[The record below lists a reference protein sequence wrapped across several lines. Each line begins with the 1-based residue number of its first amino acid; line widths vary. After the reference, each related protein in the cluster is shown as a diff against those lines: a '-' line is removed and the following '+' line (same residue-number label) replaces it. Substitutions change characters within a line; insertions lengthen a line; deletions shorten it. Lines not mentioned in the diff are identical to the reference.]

1 MVFPVLVGQ
10 VGEYFYMSQRKAI
23 WGWFFYDWAGQPF
36 HTLLM
41 TFIFGPYFVIVAS
54 QHYLGS
60 GLAENLADAQA
71 QIVWSWCLAL
81 TGLIVGFGGPILGAI
96 ADTTGRRLPWIKSF
110 SVIYI
115 VTAFALW
122 FTLPDGSN
130 MWLMLSIF
138 GICFIAAEYTYIF
151 TNAQLPSLGSLDEI
165 GKISGSGFGFGY
177 AGGVLSLLIMLL
189 FFVEQDN
196 GKTML
201 LELDPLFGLDASQK
215 EGTRFVGPFVA
226 IWFAI
231 FMIPYFLWI
240 KEDKSLERR
249 LSISEGLSNL
259 WAAIASLPARK
270 SLLSYLGASMFYRDA
285 LNGLYS
291 FGGTYA
297 VLVLNWN
304 IVKLG
309 QFGIIAAIS
318 AALFSWLG
326 GFLDRKIG
334 PKPVI
339 VAMVLILTV
348 VCFVIVNTSLTHVFG
363 VAVAEGSNLPDMVFY
378 ICGVFI
384 GGMGG
389 ILQSASRSMMVRHTS
404 PERATEGFGL
414 YGLSGRATAFLAP
427 TLIGIVTAISGDA
440 RIGISP
446 LVVLFI
452 IGLILLIWVHPK
464 GETDSWDLQT

>member
-1 MVFPVLVGQ
+1 
-10 VGEYFYMSQRKAI
+10 MSNRKKI
-23 WGWFFYDWAGQPF
+23 WGWFFYDWASQPF

-41 TFIFGPYFVIVAS
+41 TFVFGPYFAIVAS
-54 QHYLGS
+54 QYYMGI
-60 GLAENLADAQA
+60 GQDETLADANA
-71 QIVWSWCLAL
+71 QIVWSNCLAI
-81 TGLIVGFGGPILGAI
+81 TGLIIGFGGPILGAI
-96 ADTTGRRLPWIKSF
+96 ADTTGLRKPWIGTF
-110 SVIYI
+110 SVIYLI
-115 VTAFALW
+115 TALALW

-130 MWLMLSIF
+130 MWLMLSVF
-138 GICFIAAEYTYIF
+138 GLCFIMAEYTYIF
-151 TNAQLPSLGSLDEI
+151 TNAQLPSLGSIDEV

-196 GKTML
+196 GKTMI

-231 FMIPYFLWI
+231 FMIPYFAWVR
-240 KEDKSLERR
+240 EDKSVRR
-249 LSISEGLSNL
+249 KLNISEGLTNL
-259 WAAIASLPARK
+259 VGSIKSLPSRK
-270 SLLSYLGASMFYRDA
+270 SLFSYLVASMFYRDA
-285 LNGLYS
+285 LNGLYT

-309 QFGIIAAIS
+309 QFGIIAAVS

-326 GFLDRKIG
+326 GFLDRRIG

-339 VAMVLILTV
+339 VVMVCILTV

-363 VAVAEGSNLPDMVFY
+363 VAVPEGSNLPDLVFY
-378 ICGVFI
+378 TCGVFI

-389 ILQSASRSMMVRHTS
+389 ILQSASRSMMVRHTRL
-404 PERATEGFGL
+404 EKATEGFGL
-414 YGLSGRATAFLAP
+414 YALSGRATAFLAP
-427 TLIGIVTAISGDA
+427 ALIGIVTAISGDA

-446 LVVLFI
+446 LVGLFI
-452 IGLILLIWVHPK
+452 VGLVLLFWVHPK
-464 GETDSWDLQT
+464 GEHDG

>member
-1 MVFPVLVGQ
+1 
-10 VGEYFYMSQRKAI
+10 MSNRKKI
-23 WGWFFYDWAGQPF
+23 WGWFFYDWASQPF

-41 TFIFGPYFVIVAS
+41 TFVFGPYFAIVAS
-54 QHYLGS
+54 QYYMGI
-60 GLAENLADAQA
+60 GQDETLADANA
-71 QIVWSWCLAL
+71 QIVWSNCLAI
-81 TGLIVGFGGPILGAI
+81 TGLIIGFGGPILGAI
-96 ADTTGRRLPWIKSF
+96 ADTTGLRKPWIGTF
-110 SVIYI
+110 SVIYLI
-115 VTAFALW
+115 TALALW

-130 MWLMLSIF
+130 MWLMLSVF
-138 GICFIAAEYTYIF
+138 GLCFIMAEYTYIF
-151 TNAQLPSLGSLDEI
+151 TNAQLPSLGSIDEV

-196 GKTML
+196 GKTMI
-201 LELDPLFGLDASQK
+201 LEMDPLFGLDASQK

-231 FMIPYFLWI
+231 FMIPYFAWVR
-240 KEDKSLERR
+240 EDKSLRR
-249 LSISEGLSNL
+249 KLNISEGLTNL
-259 WAAIASLPARK
+259 VGSIKSLPSRK
-270 SLLSYLGASMFYRDA
+270 SLFSYLVASMFYRDA
-285 LNGLYS
+285 LNGLYT

-309 QFGIIAAIS
+309 QFGIIAAVS

-326 GFLDRKIG
+326 GFLDRRIG

-339 VAMVLILTV
+339 VVMVCILTV

-363 VAVAEGSNLPDMVFY
+363 VAVPEGSNLPDLVFY
-378 ICGVFI
+378 TCGVFI

-389 ILQSASRSMMVRHTS
+389 ILQSASRSMMVRHTRL
-404 PERATEGFGL
+404 EKATEGFGL
-414 YGLSGRATAFLAP
+414 YALSGRATAFLAP
-427 TLIGIVTAISGDA
+427 ALIGIVTAISGDA

-446 LVVLFI
+446 LVGLFI
-452 IGLILLIWVHPK
+452 VGLVLLFWVHPK
-464 GETDSWDLQT
+464 GEHDG

>member
-1 MVFPVLVGQ
+1 
-10 VGEYFYMSQRKAI
+10 
-23 WGWFFYDWAGQPF
+23 
-36 HTLLM
+36 M
-41 TFIFGPYFVIVAS
+41 TFVFGPYFVIVAS
-54 QHYLGS
+54 QYYLGL
-60 GLAENLADAQA
+60 GQDETLADANA
-71 QIVWSWCLAL
+71 QIVWSNCLAI
-81 TGLIVGFGGPILGAI
+81 TGLIIGFGGPILGAI
-96 ADTTGRRLPWIKSF
+96 ADTTRLRKPWITTF
-110 SVIYI
+110 AVIYF
-115 VTAFALW
+115 VTALSLW
-122 FTLPDGSN
+122 YTLPDGSN
-130 MWLMLSIF
+130 MWLMLSVF
-138 GICFIAAEYTYIF
+138 GLCFIMAEYTYIF
-151 TNAQLPSLGSLDEI
+151 TNAQLPSLGSIDDI

-177 AGGVLSLLIMLL
+177 AGGVISLFIMLL

-196 GKTML
+196 GKTMI
-201 LELDPLFGLDASQK
+201 LEIDPLFGLDASAK

-231 FMIPYFLWI
+231 FMIPYFAWVS
-240 KEDKSLERR
+240 EDRSLKRK
-249 LSISEGLSNL
+249 LNIAEGFSNL
-259 WAAIASLPARK
+259 LNSLRSLPARK
-270 SLLSYLGASMFYRDA
+270 SLFSYLGASMFYRDA

-326 GFLDRKIG
+326 GFLDRKWG

-339 VAMVLILTV
+339 VFMASILTI

-363 VAVAEGSNLPDMVFY
+363 IAVPEGSNLPDMVFY
-378 ICGVFI
+378 TCGVFI

-389 ILQSASRSMMVRHTS
+389 ILQSASRSMMVRHTQ

-414 YGLSGRATAFLAP
+414 YALSGRATAFLAP
-427 TLIGIVTAISGDA
+427 ALIGLVTAISGDA

-446 LVVLFI
+446 LVGLFVV
-452 IGLILLIWVHPK
+452 GLVLLIWVNPK
-464 GETDSWDLQT
+464 GEHEDRGA

>member
-1 MVFPVLVGQ
+1 
-10 VGEYFYMSQRKAI
+10 MSQRKAI
-23 WGWFFYDWAGQPF
+23 WGWFFYDWSSQPF

-41 TFIFGPYFVIVAS
+41 TFVFGPYFAIVAS
-54 QHYLGS
+54 QYYMGLGQEE
-60 GLAENLADAQA
+60 ALADANA
-71 QIVWSWCLAL
+71 QIVWSNCLAI
-81 TGLIVGFGGPILGAI
+81 TGFIIGFGGPILGAI
-96 ADTTGRRLPWIKSF
+96 ADTTKVRKPWISTF

-115 VTAFALW
+115 ITALSLW
-122 FTLPDGSN
+122 YTFPDGSN
-130 MWLMLSIF
+130 MWLMLTVF
-138 GICFIAAEYTYIF
+138 GICFIMAEYTYIF

-196 GKTML
+196 GKTMI

-231 FMIPYFLWI
+231 FMIPYFVWV
-240 KEDKSLERR
+240 KEDKSLRSK
-249 LSISEGLSNL
+249 LNISEGLSNL
-259 WAAIASLPARK
+259 WTAVTSLPARK

-285 LNGLYS
+285 LNGLYT

-326 GFLDRKIG
+326 GFLDRKVG

-339 VAMVLILTV
+339 VVMVAILTI

-363 VAVAEGSNLPDMVFY
+363 VTVAEGSNLPDIVFY

-389 ILQSASRSMMVRHTS
+389 ILQSASRSMMVRHTR

-427 TLIGIVTAISGDA
+427 ALIGIVTAISGDA

-452 IGLILLIWVHPK
+452 IGLVLLIWVHPR
-464 GETDSWDLQT
+464 GESDSWSLET

>member
-1 MVFPVLVGQ
+1 MGN
-10 VGEYFYMSQRKAI
+10 RKKI
-23 WGWFFYDWAGQPF
+23 WGWFFYDWASQPF

-41 TFIFGPYFVIVAS
+41 TFVFGPYFAIVAS
-54 QHYLGS
+54 QYYMGLGQ
-60 GLAENLADAQA
+60 EETLADANA
-71 QIVWSWCLAL
+71 QIVWSNCLAI
-81 TGLIVGFGGPILGAI
+81 TGLIIGFGGPVLGAI
-96 ADTTGRRLPWIKSF
+96 ADTTRLRKPWISTF
-110 SVIYI
+110 SVIYL
-115 VTAFALW
+115 VTALTLW

-130 MWLMLSIF
+130 MWLMLSVF
-138 GICFIAAEYTYIF
+138 GLCFIMAEYTYIF
-151 TNAQLPSLGSLDEI
+151 TNAQLPSLGSIDEV

-189 FFVEQDN
+189 FFVEQEN
-196 GKTML
+196 GKTMI
-201 LELDPLFGLDASQK
+201 LEMDPLFGLDASQK

-231 FMIPYFLWI
+231 FMIPYFAWVR
-240 KEDKSLERR
+240 EDKSLRR
-249 LSISEGLSNL
+249 KLNISEGLTNL
-259 WAAIASLPARK
+259 VSSIKLLPSRK
-270 SLLSYLGASMFYRDA
+270 SLFSYLVASMFYRDA
-285 LNGLYS
+285 LNGLYT

-309 QFGIIAAIS
+309 QFGIIAAVS

-339 VAMVLILTV
+339 VVMVCILTV

-363 VAVAEGSNLPDMVFY
+363 VAVPEGSNLPDMVFY
-378 ICGVFI
+378 TCGVFI

-389 ILQSASRSMMVRHTS
+389 ILQSASRSMMVRHTR
-404 PERATEGFGL
+404 PEKATEGFGL
-414 YGLSGRATAFLAP
+414 YALSGRATAFLAP
-427 TLIGIVTAISGDA
+427 ALIGVVTAISGDA

-446 LVVLFI
+446 LVGLFI
-452 IGLILLIWVHPK
+452 VGLVLLLWVHPK
-464 GETDSWDLQT
+464 GEYDGSDA

>member
-1 MVFPVLVGQ
+1 
-10 VGEYFYMSQRKAI
+10 MSNRKKI
-23 WGWFFYDWAGQPF
+23 WGWFFYDWASQPF

-41 TFIFGPYFVIVAS
+41 TFVFGPYFAIVAS
-54 QHYLGS
+54 QYYLGL
-60 GLAENLADAQA
+60 GQDETLADANA
-71 QIVWSWCLAL
+71 QIVWSNCLAI
-81 TGLIVGFGGPILGAI
+81 TGLIIGFGGPVLGAI
-96 ADTTGRRLPWIKSF
+96 ADTTRLKKPWISTF
-110 SVIYI
+110 SVIYL
-115 VTAFALW
+115 VTALALW

-130 MWLMLSIF
+130 MLLMLSVF
-138 GICFIAAEYTYIF
+138 GLCFIMAEYTYIF
-151 TNAQLPSLGSLDEI
+151 TNAQLPSLGSIDEV

-196 GKTML
+196 GKTMI
-201 LELDPLFGLDASQK
+201 LEMDPLFGLDASQK

-231 FMIPYFLWI
+231 FMIPYFAWVR
-240 KEDKSLERR
+240 EDKFLRQK
-249 LSISEGLSNL
+249 LNISEGLANL
-259 WAAIASLPARK
+259 IGSIKSLPSRK
-270 SLLSYLGASMFYRDA
+270 SLFSYLVASMFYRDA
-285 LNGLYS
+285 LNGLYT

-309 QFGIIAAIS
+309 QFGIIAAVS

-326 GFLDRKIG
+326 GFLDRRVG

-339 VAMVLILTV
+339 VVMVCILTV

-363 VAVAEGSNLPDMVFY
+363 VAVPEGSNLPDLVFY
-378 ICGVFI
+378 TCGVFI

-389 ILQSASRSMMVRHTS
+389 ILQSASRSMMVRHTR
-404 PERATEGFGL
+404 PEQATEGFGL
-414 YGLSGRATAFLAP
+414 YALSGRATAFLAP
-427 TLIGIVTAISGDA
+427 ALIGVVTAISGDA

-446 LVVLFI
+446 LVGLFI
-452 IGLILLIWVHPK
+452 VGLVLLLWVHPK
-464 GETDSWDLQT
+464 GEYDSSKA

>member
-1 MVFPVLVGQ
+1 
-10 VGEYFYMSQRKAI
+10 MSNRKKI
-23 WGWFFYDWAGQPF
+23 WGWFFYDRASQPF

-41 TFIFGPYFVIVAS
+41 TFVFGPYFAIVAS
-54 QHYLGS
+54 QYYMGI
-60 GLAENLADAQA
+60 GQDETLADANA
-71 QIVWSWCLAL
+71 QIVWSNCLAI
-81 TGLIVGFGGPILGAI
+81 TGLIIGFGGPILGAI
-96 ADTTGRRLPWIKSF
+96 ADTTGLRKPWIGTF
-110 SVIYI
+110 SVIYLI
-115 VTAFALW
+115 TALALW

-130 MWLMLSIF
+130 MWLMLSVF
-138 GICFIAAEYTYIF
+138 GLCFIMAEYTYIF
-151 TNAQLPSLGSLDEI
+151 TNAQLPSLGSIDEV

-196 GKTML
+196 GKTMI
-201 LELDPLFGLDASQK
+201 LELDPLFGLDAAQK

-231 FMIPYFLWI
+231 FMIPYFAWVR
-240 KEDKSLERR
+240 EDKSLRR
-249 LSISEGLSNL
+249 KLNISEGLTNL
-259 WAAIASLPARK
+259 VGSIKSLPSRK
-270 SLLSYLGASMFYRDA
+270 SLFSYLVASMFYRDA
-285 LNGLYS
+285 LNGLYT

-309 QFGIIAAIS
+309 QFGIIAAVS

-326 GFLDRKIG
+326 GFLDRRIG

-339 VAMVLILTV
+339 VVMVCILTV

-363 VAVAEGSNLPDMVFY
+363 VAVSEGSNLPDLVFY
-378 ICGVFI
+378 TCGVFI

-389 ILQSASRSMMVRHTS
+389 ILQSASRSMMVRHTRL
-404 PERATEGFGL
+404 EKATEGFGL
-414 YGLSGRATAFLAP
+414 YALSGRATAFLAP
-427 TLIGIVTAISGDA
+427 ALIGIVTAISGDA

-446 LVVLFI
+446 LVGLFI
-452 IGLILLIWVHPK
+452 VGLVLLFWVHPK
-464 GETDSWDLQT
+464 GEHDG

>member
-1 MVFPVLVGQ
+1 
-10 VGEYFYMSQRKAI
+10 MSNRKKI
-23 WGWFFYDWAGQPF
+23 WGWFFYDWASQPF

-41 TFIFGPYFVIVAS
+41 TFVFGPYFAIVAS
-54 QHYLGS
+54 QYYMGI
-60 GLAENLADAQA
+60 GQDETLADANA
-71 QIVWSWCLAL
+71 QIVWSNCLAI
-81 TGLIVGFGGPILGAI
+81 TGLIIGFGGPILGAI
-96 ADTTGRRLPWIKSF
+96 ADTTGLRKPWIGTF
-110 SVIYI
+110 SVIYLI
-115 VTAFALW
+115 TALALW

-130 MWLMLSIF
+130 MWLMLSVF
-138 GICFIAAEYTYIF
+138 GLCFIMAEYTYIF
-151 TNAQLPSLGSLDEI
+151 TNAQLPSLGSIDEV

-196 GKTML
+196 GKTMI
-201 LELDPLFGLDASQK
+201 LELDPLFGLDAAQK

-231 FMIPYFLWI
+231 FMIPYFAWVR
-240 KEDKSLERR
+240 EDKSLRR
-249 LSISEGLSNL
+249 KLNISEGLTNL
-259 WAAIASLPARK
+259 VGSIKSLPSRK
-270 SLLSYLGASMFYRDA
+270 SLFSYLVASMFYRDA
-285 LNGLYS
+285 LNGLYT

-309 QFGIIAAIS
+309 QFGIIAAVS

-326 GFLDRKIG
+326 GFLDRRIG

-339 VAMVLILTV
+339 VVMVCILTV

-363 VAVAEGSNLPDMVFY
+363 VAVPEGSNLPDLVFY
-378 ICGVFI
+378 TCRVFI

-389 ILQSASRSMMVRHTS
+389 ILQSASRSMMVRHTRL
-404 PERATEGFGL
+404 EKATEGFGL
-414 YGLSGRATAFLAP
+414 YALSGRATAFLAP
-427 TLIGIVTAISGDA
+427 ALIGIVTAISGDA

-446 LVVLFI
+446 LVGLFI
-452 IGLILLIWVHPK
+452 VGLVLLFWVHPK
-464 GETDSWDLQT
+464 GEHDG

>member
-1 MVFPVLVGQ
+1 
-10 VGEYFYMSQRKAI
+10 MSNRKKI
-23 WGWFFYDWAGQPF
+23 WGWFFYDWASQPF

-41 TFIFGPYFVIVAS
+41 TFVFGPYFAIVAS
-54 QHYLGS
+54 QYYMGLGQD
-60 GLAENLADAQA
+60 EMLADANA
-71 QIVWSWCLAL
+71 QIVWSNCLAI
-81 TGLIVGFGGPILGAI
+81 TGLIIGFGGPILGAI
-96 ADTTGRRLPWIKSF
+96 ADTTRLRKPWISTF
-110 SVIYI
+110 SVIYL
-115 VTAFALW
+115 VTALALW

-130 MWLMLSIF
+130 MWLMLSVF
-138 GICFIAAEYTYIF
+138 GLCFIMAEYTYIF
-151 TNAQLPSLGSLDEI
+151 TNAQLPSLGSIDEV

-196 GKTML
+196 GKTMI
-201 LELDPLFGLDASQK
+201 LEMDPLFGLDASRK

-231 FMIPYFLWI
+231 FMIPYFAWVR
-240 KEDKSLERR
+240 EDKSLRR
-249 LSISEGLSNL
+249 KLNISEGLTNL
-259 WAAIASLPARK
+259 IGSIKSLPSRK
-270 SLLSYLGASMFYRDA
+270 SLFSYLVASMFYRDA
-285 LNGLYS
+285 LNGLYT

-309 QFGIIAAIS
+309 QFGIIAAVS

-326 GFLDRKIG
+326 GFLDRRIG

-339 VAMVLILTV
+339 VVMVCILTV

-363 VAVAEGSNLPDMVFY
+363 VAVPEGSNLPDMVFY
-378 ICGVFI
+378 TCGVFI

-389 ILQSASRSMMVRHTS
+389 ILQSASRSMMVRHTR
-404 PERATEGFGL
+404 PEKATEGFGL
-414 YGLSGRATAFLAP
+414 YALSGRATAFLAP
-427 TLIGIVTAISGDA
+427 ALIGVVTAISGDA

-446 LVVLFI
+446 LVGLFI
-452 IGLILLIWVHPK
+452 VGLVLLLWVHPR
-464 GETDSWDLQT
+464 GEYDGSDT

>member
-1 MVFPVLVGQ
+1 
-10 VGEYFYMSQRKAI
+10 MSNRKKI
-23 WGWFFYDWAGQPF
+23 WGWFFYDWASQPF

-41 TFIFGPYFVIVAS
+41 TFVFGPYFAIVAS
-54 QHYLGS
+54 QYYMGLGQD
-60 GLAENLADAQA
+60 EMLADANA
-71 QIVWSWCLAL
+71 QIVWSNCLAI
-81 TGLIVGFGGPILGAI
+81 TGLIIGFGGPILGAI
-96 ADTTGRRLPWIKSF
+96 ADTTRLRKPWISTF
-110 SVIYI
+110 SVIYL
-115 VTAFALW
+115 VTALALW

-130 MWLMLSIF
+130 MWLMLSVF
-138 GICFIAAEYTYIF
+138 GLCFIMAEYTYIF
-151 TNAQLPSLGSLDEI
+151 TNAQLPSLGSIDEV

-196 GKTML
+196 GKTMI
-201 LELDPLFGLDASQK
+201 LEMDPLFGLDASQK

-231 FMIPYFLWI
+231 FMIPYFAWVR
-240 KEDKSLERR
+240 EDKSLRR
-249 LSISEGLSNL
+249 KLNISEGLTNL
-259 WAAIASLPARK
+259 IGSIKSLPSRK
-270 SLLSYLGASMFYRDA
+270 SLFSYLVASMFYRDA
-285 LNGLYS
+285 LNGLYT

-309 QFGIIAAIS
+309 QFGIIAAVS

-326 GFLDRKIG
+326 GFLDRRIG

-339 VAMVLILTV
+339 VVMVCILTV

-363 VAVAEGSNLPDMVFY
+363 VAVPEGSNLPDMVFY
-378 ICGVFI
+378 TCGVFI

-389 ILQSASRSMMVRHTS
+389 ILQSASRSMMVRHTR
-404 PERATEGFGL
+404 PEKATEGFGL
-414 YGLSGRATAFLAP
+414 YALSGRATAFLAP
-427 TLIGIVTAISGDA
+427 ALIGVVTAISGDA

-446 LVVLFI
+446 LVGLFI
-452 IGLILLIWVHPK
+452 VGLVLLLWVHPR
-464 GETDSWDLQT
+464 GEYDGSDT

>member
-1 MVFPVLVGQ
+1 
-10 VGEYFYMSQRKAI
+10 MSNRKKI
-23 WGWFFYDWAGQPF
+23 WGWFFYDWASQPF

-41 TFIFGPYFVIVAS
+41 TFVFGPYFVIVAS
-54 QHYLGS
+54 QYYLGL
-60 GLAENLADAQA
+60 GQDETLADANA
-71 QIVWSWCLAL
+71 QIVWSNCLAI
-81 TGLIVGFGGPILGAI
+81 TGLIIGFGGPILGAI
-96 ADTTGRRLPWIKSF
+96 ADTTRLRKPWITTF
-110 SVIYI
+110 SVIYF
-115 VTAFALW
+115 VTALSLW
-122 FTLPDGSN
+122 YTLPDGSN
-130 MWLMLSIF
+130 MWLMLSVF
-138 GICFIAAEYTYIF
+138 GLCFIMAEYTYIF
-151 TNAQLPSLGSLDEI
+151 TNAQLPSLGSIDDI

-177 AGGVLSLLIMLL
+177 TGGVISLFIMLL

-196 GKTML
+196 GKTMI
-201 LELDPLFGLDASQK
+201 LEMDPLFGLDASAK

-226 IWFAI
+226 IWFAV
-231 FMIPYFLWI
+231 FMIPYFAWF
-240 KEDKSLERR
+240 KEDSSLRR
-249 LSISEGLSNL
+249 KLNISEGFSNL
-259 WAAIASLPARK
+259 LNSLRSLPARK
-270 SLLSYLGASMFYRDA
+270 SLFSYLGASMFYRDA

-326 GFLDRKIG
+326 GFLDRKWG

-339 VAMVLILTV
+339 VFMASILTI

-363 VAVAEGSNLPDMVFY
+363 IAVPEGSNLPDMVFY
-378 ICGVFI
+378 TCGVFI

-389 ILQSASRSMMVRHTS
+389 ILQSASRSMMVRHTH

-414 YGLSGRATAFLAP
+414 YALSGRATAFLAP
-427 TLIGIVTAISGDA
+427 ALIGLVTAISGDA

-446 LVVLFI
+446 LVGLFI
-452 IGLILLIWVHPK
+452 IGLVLLLWVDPK
-464 GETDSWDLQT
+464 GEYSDHDAKASDL

>member
-1 MVFPVLVGQ
+1 
-10 VGEYFYMSQRKAI
+10 MSNRKKI
-23 WGWFFYDWAGQPF
+23 WGWFFYDWASQPF

-41 TFIFGPYFVIVAS
+41 TFVFGPYFVIVAS
-54 QHYLGS
+54 QYYLGL
-60 GLAENLADAQA
+60 GQDETLADANA
-71 QIVWSWCLAL
+71 QIVWSNCLAI
-81 TGLIVGFGGPILGAI
+81 TGLIIGFGGPILGAI
-96 ADTTGRRLPWIKSF
+96 ADTTRLRKPWITTF
-110 SVIYI
+110 AVIYF
-115 VTAFALW
+115 VTALSLW
-122 FTLPDGSN
+122 YTLPDGSN
-130 MWLMLSIF
+130 MWLMLSVF
-138 GICFIAAEYTYIF
+138 GLCFIMAEYTYIF
-151 TNAQLPSLGSLDEI
+151 TNAQLPSLGSIDDI

-177 AGGVLSLLIMLL
+177 AGGVISLFIMLL

-196 GKTML
+196 GKTMI
-201 LELDPLFGLDASQK
+201 LEIDPLFGLDASAK

-231 FMIPYFLWI
+231 FMIPYFAWVR
-240 KEDKSLERR
+240 EDSSLKRK
-249 LSISEGLSNL
+249 LNVAEGFSNL
-259 WAAIASLPARK
+259 LNSLRSLPARK
-270 SLLSYLGASMFYRDA
+270 SLFSYLGASMFYRDA

-326 GFLDRKIG
+326 GFLDRKWG

-339 VAMVLILTV
+339 VFMASILTI

-363 VAVAEGSNLPDMVFY
+363 IAVPEGSNLPDMVFY
-378 ICGVFI
+378 TCGVFI

-389 ILQSASRSMMVRHTS
+389 ILQSASRSMMVRHTQ

-414 YGLSGRATAFLAP
+414 YALSGRATAFLAP
-427 TLIGIVTAISGDA
+427 ALIGLVTAISGDA

-446 LVVLFI
+446 LVGLFVV
-452 IGLILLIWVHPK
+452 GLVLLIWVNPK
-464 GETDSWDLQT
+464 GEHEDRGA

>member
-1 MVFPVLVGQ
+1 
-10 VGEYFYMSQRKAI
+10 MSNRKKI
-23 WGWFFYDWAGQPF
+23 WGWFFYDWASQPF

-41 TFIFGPYFVIVAS
+41 TFVFGPYFAIVAS
-54 QHYLGS
+54 QYYMGI
-60 GLAENLADAQA
+60 GQDETLADANA
-71 QIVWSWCLAL
+71 QIVWSNCLAI
-81 TGLIVGFGGPILGAI
+81 TGLIIGFGGPILGAI
-96 ADTTGRRLPWIKSF
+96 ADTTGLRKPWIGTF
-110 SVIYI
+110 SVIYLI
-115 VTAFALW
+115 TALALW

-130 MWLMLSIF
+130 MWLMLSVF
-138 GICFIAAEYTYIF
+138 GLCFIMAEYTYIF
-151 TNAQLPSLGSLDEI
+151 INAQLPSLGSIDEV

-196 GKTML
+196 GKTMI
-201 LELDPLFGLDASQK
+201 LELDPLFGLDAAQK

-231 FMIPYFLWI
+231 FMIPYFAWVR
-240 KEDKSLERR
+240 EDKSLRR
-249 LSISEGLSNL
+249 KLNISEGLTNL
-259 WAAIASLPARK
+259 VGSIKSLPSRK
-270 SLLSYLGASMFYRDA
+270 SLFSYLVASMFYRDA
-285 LNGLYS
+285 LNGLYT

-309 QFGIIAAIS
+309 QFGIIAAVS

-326 GFLDRKIG
+326 GFLDRRIG

-339 VAMVLILTV
+339 VVMVCILTV

-363 VAVAEGSNLPDMVFY
+363 VAVPEGSNLPDLVFY
-378 ICGVFI
+378 TCGVFI

-389 ILQSASRSMMVRHTS
+389 ILQSASRSMMVRHTRL
-404 PERATEGFGL
+404 EKATEGFGL
-414 YGLSGRATAFLAP
+414 YALSGRATAFLAP
-427 TLIGIVTAISGDA
+427 ALIGIVTAISGDA

-446 LVVLFI
+446 LVGLFI
-452 IGLILLIWVHPK
+452 VGLVLLFWVHPK
-464 GETDSWDLQT
+464 GEHDG

>member
-1 MVFPVLVGQ
+1 
-10 VGEYFYMSQRKAI
+10 MSDRKKI
-23 WGWFFYDWAGQPF
+23 WGWFFYDWASQPF

-41 TFIFGPYFVIVAS
+41 TFVFGPYFVIVAS
-54 QHYLGS
+54 QYYLGL
-60 GLAENLADAQA
+60 GQDETLADANA
-71 QIVWSWCLAL
+71 QIVWSNCLAI
-81 TGLIVGFGGPILGAI
+81 TGLIIGFGGPILGAI
-96 ADTTGRRLPWIKSF
+96 ADTTRLRKPWITTF
-110 SVIYI
+110 AIIYF
-115 VTAFALW
+115 VTALSLW
-122 FTLPDGSN
+122 YTLPDGSN
-130 MWLMLSIF
+130 MWLMLSVF
-138 GICFIAAEYTYIF
+138 GLCFIMAEYTYIF
-151 TNAQLPSLGSLDEI
+151 TNAQLPSLGSIDDI

-177 AGGVLSLLIMLL
+177 AGGVISLFIMLL

-196 GKTML
+196 GKTMI
-201 LELDPLFGLDASQK
+201 LEIDPLFGLDASAK

-231 FMIPYFLWI
+231 FMIPYFAWVS
-240 KEDKSLERR
+240 EDSSLKRK
-249 LSISEGLSNL
+249 LNIAEGFSNL
-259 WAAIASLPARK
+259 LNSLRSLPARK
-270 SLLSYLGASMFYRDA
+270 SLFSYLGASMFYRDA

-326 GFLDRKIG
+326 GFLDRKWG

-339 VAMVLILTV
+339 VFMASILTI

-363 VAVAEGSNLPDMVFY
+363 IAVPEGSNLPDMVFY
-378 ICGVFI
+378 TCGVFI

-389 ILQSASRSMMVRHTS
+389 ILQSASRSMMVRHTH

-414 YGLSGRATAFLAP
+414 YALSGRATAFLAP
-427 TLIGIVTAISGDA
+427 ALIGLVTAISGDA

-446 LVVLFI
+446 LVGLFVV
-452 IGLILLIWVHPK
+452 GLVLLIWVNPK
-464 GETDSWDLQT
+464 GEYEDRVA

>member
-1 MVFPVLVGQ
+1 
-10 VGEYFYMSQRKAI
+10 MSQRKAI

-41 TFIFGPYFVIVAS
+41 TFVFGPYFAIVAS
-54 QHYLGS
+54 QYYLAL
-60 GLAENLADAQA
+60 GLEENLADAKA
-71 QIVWSWCLAL
+71 QIVWSSCLTI
-81 TGLIVGFGGPILGAI
+81 TGLIIGFGGPILGAL

-110 SVIYI
+110 SVIYV

-130 MWLMLSIF
+130 MWLMLSVF

-151 TNAQLPSLGSLDEI
+151 TNAQLPSLGNIDEI

-177 AGGVLSLLIMLL
+177 IGGVLSLVIMLL
-189 FFVEQDN
+189 FFVEQGN
-196 GKTML
+196 GKTMI
-201 LELDPLFGLDASQK
+201 LEIDPLFGLDASQK

-226 IWFAI
+226 IWFII
-231 FMIPYFLWI
+231 FMIPYFRWT
-240 KEDKSLERR
+240 KEDKTESAKIDIAAGLANLLGAIKSLRH
-249 LSISEGLSNL
+249 
-259 WAAIASLPARK
+259 RK
-270 SLLSYLGASMFYRDA
+270 SLLSYLCSSMFYRDA
-285 LNGLYS
+285 LNGLYT

-297 VLVLNWN
+297 VLVLNWD

-326 GFLDRKIG
+326 GYFDRRYG

-339 VAMVLILTV
+339 IIMASVLTV
-348 VCFVIVNTSLTHVFG
+348 VCFVIVNTSLTHIFG
-363 VAVAEGSNLPDMVFY
+363 MPVAEGSSLPDTVFY

-389 ILQSASRSMMVRHTS
+389 ILQSASRSMMVRHTTT
-404 PERATEGFGL
+404 EKATEGFGL

-427 TLIGIVTAISGDA
+427 TLIGIVTAVTGDA
-440 RIGISP
+440 RLGISP
-446 LVVLFI
+446 LVGLFI
-452 IGLILLIWVHPK
+452 VGIILLIWVDPN
-464 GETDSWDLQT
+464 GERES

>member
-1 MVFPVLVGQ
+1 
-10 VGEYFYMSQRKAI
+10 MSNRKKI
-23 WGWFFYDWAGQPF
+23 WGWFFYDWASQPF

-41 TFIFGPYFVIVAS
+41 TFVFGPYFAIVAS
-54 QHYLGS
+54 QYYLGL
-60 GLAENLADAQA
+60 GQDETLADANA
-71 QIVWSWCLAL
+71 QIVWSNCLAI
-81 TGLIVGFGGPILGAI
+81 TGLIIGFGGPVLGAI
-96 ADTTGRRLPWIKSF
+96 ADTTRLRKPWISTF
-110 SVIYI
+110 SVIYL
-115 VTAFALW
+115 VTALALW

-130 MWLMLSIF
+130 MLLMLSVF
-138 GICFIAAEYTYIF
+138 GLCFIMAEYTYIF
-151 TNAQLPSLGSLDEI
+151 TNAQLPSLGSIDEV

-196 GKTML
+196 GKTMI
-201 LELDPLFGLDASQK
+201 LEMDPLFGLDASQK
-215 EGTRFVGPFVA
+215 EGTRFVGPFVS

-231 FMIPYFLWI
+231 FMIPYFAWVR
-240 KEDKSLERR
+240 EDKSLRQK
-249 LSISEGLSNL
+249 LNISEGLANL
-259 WAAIASLPARK
+259 IGSIKSLPSRK
-270 SLLSYLGASMFYRDA
+270 SLFSYLVASMFYRDA
-285 LNGLYS
+285 LNGLYT

-309 QFGIIAAIS
+309 QFGIIAAVS

-326 GFLDRKIG
+326 GFLDRRVG

-339 VAMVLILTV
+339 VVMVCILTV

-363 VAVAEGSNLPDMVFY
+363 VAVPEGSNLPDMVFY
-378 ICGVFI
+378 TCGVFI

-389 ILQSASRSMMVRHTS
+389 ILQSASRSMMVRHTR
-404 PERATEGFGL
+404 PEKATEGFGL
-414 YGLSGRATAFLAP
+414 YALSGRATAFLAP

-446 LVVLFI
+446 LVGLFI
-452 IGLILLIWVHPK
+452 VGLVLLLWVHPK
-464 GETDSWDLQT
+464 GEYDNSEA

>member
-1 MVFPVLVGQ
+1 
-10 VGEYFYMSQRKAI
+10 MSNRKKI
-23 WGWFFYDWAGQPF
+23 WGWFFYDWASQPF

-41 TFIFGPYFVIVAS
+41 TFVFGPYFAIVAS
-54 QHYLGS
+54 QYYMGI
-60 GLAENLADAQA
+60 GQDETLADANA
-71 QIVWSWCLAL
+71 QIVWSNCLAI
-81 TGLIVGFGGPILGAI
+81 TGLIIGFGGPILGAI
-96 ADTTGRRLPWIKSF
+96 ADTTGLRKPWIGTF
-110 SVIYI
+110 SVIYLI
-115 VTAFALW
+115 TALALW

-130 MWLMLSIF
+130 MWLMLSVF
-138 GICFIAAEYTYIF
+138 GLCFIMAEYTYIF
-151 TNAQLPSLGSLDEI
+151 TNAQLPSLGSIDEV

-196 GKTML
+196 GKTMI

-231 FMIPYFLWI
+231 FMIPYFAWVR
-240 KEDKSLERR
+240 EDKSLRR
-249 LSISEGLSNL
+249 KLNISEGLTNL
-259 WAAIASLPARK
+259 VGSIKSLPSRK
-270 SLLSYLGASMFYRDA
+270 SLFSYLVASMFYRDA
-285 LNGLYS
+285 LNGLYT

-309 QFGIIAAIS
+309 QFGIIAAVS

-326 GFLDRKIG
+326 GFLDRRIG

-339 VAMVLILTV
+339 VVMVCILTV

-363 VAVAEGSNLPDMVFY
+363 VAVPEGSNLPDLVFY
-378 ICGVFI
+378 TCGVFI

-389 ILQSASRSMMVRHTS
+389 ILQSASRSMMVRHTRL
-404 PERATEGFGL
+404 EKATEGFGL
-414 YGLSGRATAFLAP
+414 YALSGRATAFLAP
-427 TLIGIVTAISGDA
+427 ALIGIVTAISGDA

-446 LVVLFI
+446 LVGLFI
-452 IGLILLIWVHPK
+452 VGLVLLFWVRPK
-464 GETDSWDLQT
+464 GEHDG

>member
-1 MVFPVLVGQ
+1 
-10 VGEYFYMSQRKAI
+10 MSKRKAV
-23 WGWFFYDWAGQPF
+23 WGWFFYDWASQPF

-41 TFIFGPYFVIVAS
+41 TFVFGPYFAIVAS
-54 QHYLGS
+54 QYYMGLGQD
-60 GLAENLADAQA
+60 ETLADANA
-71 QIVWSWCLAL
+71 QIVWSNCLAI
-81 TGLIVGFGGPILGAI
+81 TGLIIGFGGPILGAI
-96 ADTTGRRLPWIKSF
+96 ADTTRLRKPWISSF
-110 SVIYI
+110 SI
-115 VTAFALW
+115 VYLITALGLW
-122 FTLPDGSN
+122 YTFPDGSN
-130 MWLMLSIF
+130 MWLMLTIF
-138 GICFIAAEYTYIF
+138 GICFVMAEYTYIF
-151 TNAQLPSLGSLDEI
+151 TNAQLPSLGSLDDI
-165 GKISGSGFGFGY
+165 GKISGTGFGFGY

-189 FFVEQDN
+189 FFVEQEN
-196 GKTML
+196 GKTMI

-226 IWFAI
+226 IWFVI
-231 FMIPYFLWI
+231 FMTPYFIWL
-240 KEDKSLERR
+240 KEDKSQKRKLNV
-249 LSISEGLSNL
+249 SEGILNL
-259 WAAIASLPARK
+259 WKSIVSLPARK
-270 SLLSYLGASMFYRDA
+270 SLFSYLGASMFYRDA
-285 LNGLYS
+285 LNGLYT

-297 VLVLNWN
+297 VLILNWN

-326 GFLDRKIG
+326 GFLDRKFG

-339 VAMVLILTV
+339 VVMVAILTV

-363 VAVAEGSNLPDMVFY
+363 IQVAEGSNLPDIVFY

-389 ILQSASRSMMVRHTS
+389 ILQSASRSMMVRHTH
-404 PERATEGFGL
+404 PERAAEGFGL

-427 TLIGIVTAISGDA
+427 TLIGIVTTISGDA

-452 IGLILLIWVHPK
+452 IGLVLIILVNPK
-464 GETDSWDLQT
+464 GEADHWEAQT

>member
-1 MVFPVLVGQ
+1 
-10 VGEYFYMSQRKAI
+10 MSNRKKI
-23 WGWFFYDWAGQPF
+23 WGWFFYDWASQPF

-41 TFIFGPYFVIVAS
+41 TFVFGPYFAIVAS
-54 QHYLGS
+54 QYYMGI
-60 GLAENLADAQA
+60 GQDETLADANA
-71 QIVWSWCLAL
+71 QIVWSNCLAI
-81 TGLIVGFGGPILGAI
+81 TGLIIGFGGPILGAI
-96 ADTTGRRLPWIKSF
+96 ADTTGLRKPWIGTF
-110 SVIYI
+110 SVIYLI
-115 VTAFALW
+115 TALALW

-130 MWLMLSIF
+130 MWLMLSVF
-138 GICFIAAEYTYIF
+138 GLCFIMAEYTYIF
-151 TNAQLPSLGSLDEI
+151 TNAQLPSLGSIDEV

-196 GKTML
+196 GKTMI

-231 FMIPYFLWI
+231 FMIPYFAWVR
-240 KEDKSLERR
+240 EDKSLRR
-249 LSISEGLSNL
+249 KLNISEGLTNL
-259 WAAIASLPARK
+259 VGSIKSLPSRK
-270 SLLSYLGASMFYRDA
+270 SLFSYLVASMFYRDA
-285 LNGLYS
+285 LNGLYT

-309 QFGIIAAIS
+309 QFGIIAAVS

-326 GFLDRKIG
+326 GFLDRRIG

-339 VAMVLILTV
+339 VVMVCILTV

-363 VAVAEGSNLPDMVFY
+363 VAVPEGSNLPDLVFY
-378 ICGVFI
+378 TCGVFI

-389 ILQSASRSMMVRHTS
+389 ILQSASRSMMVRHTRL
-404 PERATEGFGL
+404 EKATEGFGL
-414 YGLSGRATAFLAP
+414 YALSGRATAFLAP
-427 TLIGIVTAISGDA
+427 ALIGIVTAISGDA

-446 LVVLFI
+446 LVGLFI
-452 IGLILLIWVHPK
+452 VGLVLLFWVHPK
-464 GETDSWDLQT
+464 GEHDG

>member
-1 MVFPVLVGQ
+1 MGN
-10 VGEYFYMSQRKAI
+10 RKKI
-23 WGWFFYDWAGQPF
+23 WGWFFYDWASQPF

-41 TFIFGPYFVIVAS
+41 TFVFGPYFAIVAS
-54 QHYLGS
+54 QYYMGLGQD
-60 GLAENLADAQA
+60 ETMADANA
-71 QIVWSWCLAL
+71 QIVWSNCLAI
-81 TGLIVGFGGPILGAI
+81 TGLIIGFGGPILGAI
-96 ADTTGRRLPWIKSF
+96 ADTTRLRKPWISTF
-110 SVIYI
+110 SVIYL
-115 VTAFALW
+115 VTALALW

-130 MWLMLSIF
+130 MWLMLSVF
-138 GICFIAAEYTYIF
+138 GLCFIMAEYTYIF
-151 TNAQLPSLGSLDEI
+151 TNAQLPSLGSIDEV

-196 GKTML
+196 GKTMI
-201 LELDPLFGLDASQK
+201 LEMDPLFGLDASQK

-231 FMIPYFLWI
+231 FMIPYFAWVR
-240 KEDKSLERR
+240 EDKSLRR
-249 LSISEGLSNL
+249 KLNISEGLTNL
-259 WAAIASLPARK
+259 VGSIKSLPSRK
-270 SLLSYLGASMFYRDA
+270 SLFSYLVASMFYRDA
-285 LNGLYS
+285 LNGLYT

-309 QFGIIAAIS
+309 QFGIIAAVS

-326 GFLDRKIG
+326 GFLDRRIG

-339 VAMVLILTV
+339 VVMVCILTV

-363 VAVAEGSNLPDMVFY
+363 VAVPEGSNLPDLVFY
-378 ICGVFI
+378 TCGVFI

-389 ILQSASRSMMVRHTS
+389 ILQSASRSMMVRHTRL
-404 PERATEGFGL
+404 EKATEGFGL
-414 YGLSGRATAFLAP
+414 YALSGRATAFLAP
-427 TLIGIVTAISGDA
+427 ALIGIVTAISGDA

-446 LVVLFI
+446 LVGLFI
-452 IGLILLIWVHPK
+452 VGLVLLFWVHPK
-464 GETDSWDLQT
+464 GEHDG

>member
-1 MVFPVLVGQ
+1 
-10 VGEYFYMSQRKAI
+10 MSQRKAI

-41 TFIFGPYFVIVAS
+41 TFVFGPYFVIVAS
-54 QHYLGS
+54 QYYLGL
-60 GLAENLADAQA
+60 GLEETLADAKA
-71 QIVWSWCLAL
+71 QIVWSSCLTI
-81 TGLIVGFGGPILGAI
+81 TGLIIGFGGPILGAL

-110 SVIYI
+110 SVIYV
-115 VTAFALW
+115 VTSFALW

-130 MWLMLSIF
+130 MWFMLSVF

-151 TNAQLPSLGSLDEI
+151 TNAQLPSLGNIHEI

-177 AGGVLSLLIMLL
+177 IGGVLSLVIMLL
-189 FFVEQDN
+189 FFVEQGN
-196 GKTML
+196 GKTMI
-201 LELDPLFGLDASQK
+201 LEIDPLFGLDASQK

-226 IWFAI
+226 IWFLI
-231 FMIPYFLWI
+231 FIIPYFRWI
-240 KEDKSLERR
+240 KEEKTERSKIDIAGGLVNLLGAIKSLRH
-249 LSISEGLSNL
+249 
-259 WAAIASLPARK
+259 RK
-270 SLLSYLGASMFYRDA
+270 SLLSYLCSSMFYRDA

-297 VLVLNWN
+297 VLVLNWD

-318 AALFSWLG
+318 AAFFSWLG
-326 GFLDRKIG
+326 GYFDRRYG

-339 VAMVLILTV
+339 LTMACILTV
-348 VCFVIVNTSLTHVFG
+348 VCFVIVNTSLTHIFG
-363 VAVAEGSNLPDMVFY
+363 MPVVEGSSLPDNVFY

-389 ILQSASRSMMVRHTS
+389 ILQSASRSMMVRHTTT
-404 PERATEGFGL
+404 EKATEGFGL

-427 TLIGIVTAISGDA
+427 TLIGVVTAVTGDA
-440 RIGISP
+440 RLGISP
-446 LVVLFI
+446 LVGLFI
-452 IGLILLIWVHPK
+452 VGIILLIWVDPN
-464 GETDSWDLQT
+464 GERES

>member
-1 MVFPVLVGQ
+1 
-10 VGEYFYMSQRKAI
+10 MSNRKKI
-23 WGWFFYDWAGQPF
+23 WGWFFYDWASQPF

-41 TFIFGPYFVIVAS
+41 TFVFGPYFAIVAS
-54 QHYLGS
+54 QYYMGI
-60 GLAENLADAQA
+60 GQDETLADANA
-71 QIVWSWCLAL
+71 QIVWSNCLAI
-81 TGLIVGFGGPILGAI
+81 TGLIIGFGGPILGAI
-96 ADTTGRRLPWIKSF
+96 ADTTGLRKPWIGIF
-110 SVIYI
+110 SVIYLI
-115 VTAFALW
+115 TALALW

-130 MWLMLSIF
+130 MWLMLSVF
-138 GICFIAAEYTYIF
+138 GLCFIMAEYTYIF
-151 TNAQLPSLGSLDEI
+151 TNAQLPSLGSIDEV

-196 GKTML
+196 GKTMI
-201 LELDPLFGLDASQK
+201 LELDPLFGLDAAQK

-231 FMIPYFLWI
+231 FMIPYFAWVR
-240 KEDKSLERR
+240 EDKSLRR
-249 LSISEGLSNL
+249 KLNISEGLTNL
-259 WAAIASLPARK
+259 VGSIKSLPSRK
-270 SLLSYLGASMFYRDA
+270 SLFSYLVASMFYRDA
-285 LNGLYS
+285 LNGLYT

-309 QFGIIAAIS
+309 QFGIIAAVS

-326 GFLDRKIG
+326 GFLDRRIG

-339 VAMVLILTV
+339 VVMVCILTV

-363 VAVAEGSNLPDMVFY
+363 VAVSEGSNLPDLVFY
-378 ICGVFI
+378 TCGVFI

-389 ILQSASRSMMVRHTS
+389 ILQSASRSMMVRHTRL
-404 PERATEGFGL
+404 EKATEGFGL
-414 YGLSGRATAFLAP
+414 YALSGRATAFLAP
-427 TLIGIVTAISGDA
+427 ALIGIVTAISGDA

-446 LVVLFI
+446 LVGLFI
-452 IGLILLIWVHPK
+452 VGLVLLFWVHPK
-464 GETDSWDLQT
+464 GEHDG

>member
-1 MVFPVLVGQ
+1 
-10 VGEYFYMSQRKAI
+10 MSNRKKI
-23 WGWFFYDWAGQPF
+23 WGWFFYDWASQPF

-41 TFIFGPYFVIVAS
+41 TFVFGPYFAIVAS
-54 QHYLGS
+54 QYYMGI
-60 GLAENLADAQA
+60 GQDETLADANA
-71 QIVWSWCLAL
+71 QIVWSNCLAI
-81 TGLIVGFGGPILGAI
+81 TGLIIGFGGPILGAI
-96 ADTTGRRLPWIKSF
+96 ADTTRLRKPWISTF
-110 SVIYI
+110 SVIYL
-115 VTAFALW
+115 VTALALW

-130 MWLMLSIF
+130 MWLMLSVF
-138 GICFIAAEYTYIF
+138 GLCFIMAEYTYIF
-151 TNAQLPSLGSLDEI
+151 TNAQLPSLGSIDEV

-196 GKTML
+196 GKTMI
-201 LELDPLFGLDASQK
+201 LEMDPLFGLDASQK

-231 FMIPYFLWI
+231 FMIPYFAWVR
-240 KEDKSLERR
+240 EDKSLRQK
-249 LSISEGLSNL
+249 LNISEGLANL
-259 WAAIASLPARK
+259 IGSIKSLPSRK
-270 SLLSYLGASMFYRDA
+270 SLFSYLVASMFYRDA
-285 LNGLYS
+285 LNGLYT

-309 QFGIIAAIS
+309 QFGIIAAVS

-326 GFLDRKIG
+326 GFLDRRIG

-339 VAMVLILTV
+339 VVMVCILTV

-363 VAVAEGSNLPDMVFY
+363 VAVPEGSNLPDMVFY
-378 ICGVFI
+378 TCGVFI

-389 ILQSASRSMMVRHTS
+389 ILQSASRSMMVRHTR
-404 PERATEGFGL
+404 PEKATEGFGL
-414 YGLSGRATAFLAP
+414 YALSGRATAFLAP
-427 TLIGIVTAISGDA
+427 ALIGIVTAISGDA

-446 LVVLFI
+446 LVGLFI
-452 IGLILLIWVHPK
+452 VGLVLLLWVHPK
-464 GETDSWDLQT
+464 GEYDNSEA

>member
-1 MVFPVLVGQ
+1 
-10 VGEYFYMSQRKAI
+10 MSNRKKI
-23 WGWFFYDWAGQPF
+23 WGWFFYDWASQPF

-41 TFIFGPYFVIVAS
+41 TFVFGPYFVIVAS
-54 QHYLGS
+54 QYYLGL
-60 GLAENLADAQA
+60 GQDETLADANA
-71 QIVWSWCLAL
+71 QIVWSNCLAI
-81 TGLIVGFGGPILGAI
+81 TGLIIGFGGPILGAI
-96 ADTTGRRLPWIKSF
+96 ADTTRLRKPWITTF
-110 SVIYI
+110 AVIYF
-115 VTAFALW
+115 VTALSLW
-122 FTLPDGSN
+122 YTLPDGSN
-130 MWLMLSIF
+130 MWLMLSVF
-138 GICFIAAEYTYIF
+138 GLCFIMAEYTYIF
-151 TNAQLPSLGSLDEI
+151 TNAQLPSLGSIDDI

-177 AGGVLSLLIMLL
+177 AGGVISLFIMLL

-196 GKTML
+196 GKTMI
-201 LELDPLFGLDASQK
+201 LEIDPLFGLDASAK

-231 FMIPYFLWI
+231 FMIPYFAWVS
-240 KEDKSLERR
+240 EDSSLKRK
-249 LSISEGLSNL
+249 LNVAEGFSNL
-259 WAAIASLPARK
+259 LNSLRCLPARK
-270 SLLSYLGASMFYRDA
+270 SLFSYLGASMFYRDA

-326 GFLDRKIG
+326 GFLIANG
-334 PKPVI
+334 AQKPVI
-339 VAMVLILTV
+339 VFMASILTI

-363 VAVAEGSNLPDMVFY
+363 IAVPEGSNLPDMVFY
-378 ICGVFI
+378 TCGVFI

-389 ILQSASRSMMVRHTS
+389 ILQSASRSMMVRHTQ

-414 YGLSGRATAFLAP
+414 YAFSGRATAFLAP
-427 TLIGIVTAISGDA
+427 ALIGLVTAISGDA

-446 LVVLFI
+446 LVGLFVV
-452 IGLILLIWVHPK
+452 GLVLLIWVNPK
-464 GETDSWDLQT
+464 GEYEDRGA

>member
-1 MVFPVLVGQ
+1 
-10 VGEYFYMSQRKAI
+10 MSNRKKI
-23 WGWFFYDWAGQPF
+23 WGWFFYDWASQPF

-41 TFIFGPYFVIVAS
+41 TFVFGPYFVIVAS
-54 QHYLGS
+54 QYYLGL
-60 GLAENLADAQA
+60 GQDETLADANA
-71 QIVWSWCLAL
+71 QIVWSNCLAI
-81 TGLIVGFGGPILGAI
+81 TGLIIGFGGPILGAI
-96 ADTTGRRLPWIKSF
+96 ADTTRLRKPWITTF
-110 SVIYI
+110 AVIYF
-115 VTAFALW
+115 VTALSLW
-122 FTLPDGSN
+122 YTLPDGSN
-130 MWLMLSIF
+130 MWQMLSVF
-138 GICFIAAEYTYIF
+138 GLCFIMAEYTYIF
-151 TNAQLPSLGSLDEI
+151 TNAQLPSLGSIDDI

-177 AGGVLSLLIMLL
+177 AGGVISLFIMLL

-196 GKTML
+196 GKTMI
-201 LELDPLFGLDASQK
+201 LEIDPLFGLDASAK

-231 FMIPYFLWI
+231 FMIPYFAWVR
-240 KEDKSLERR
+240 EDSSLKRK
-249 LSISEGLSNL
+249 LNVAEGFSNL
-259 WAAIASLPARK
+259 LNSLRSLPARK
-270 SLLSYLGASMFYRDA
+270 SLFSYLGASMFYRDA

-326 GFLDRKIG
+326 GFLDRKWG

-339 VAMVLILTV
+339 VFMASILTI

-363 VAVAEGSNLPDMVFY
+363 IAVPEGSNLPDMVFY
-378 ICGVFI
+378 TCGVFI

-389 ILQSASRSMMVRHTS
+389 ILQSASRSMMVRHTQ

-414 YGLSGRATAFLAP
+414 YALSGRATAFLAP
-427 TLIGIVTAISGDA
+427 ALIGLVTAISGDA

-446 LVVLFI
+446 LVGLFVV
-452 IGLILLIWVHPK
+452 GLVLLIWVNPK
-464 GETDSWDLQT
+464 GEYEDRGA

>member
-1 MVFPVLVGQ
+1 
-10 VGEYFYMSQRKAI
+10 MSNRKKI
-23 WGWFFYDWAGQPF
+23 WGWFFYDWASQPF

-41 TFIFGPYFVIVAS
+41 TFVFGPYFAIVAS
-54 QHYLGS
+54 QYYLGL
-60 GLAENLADAQA
+60 GQDETLADANA
-71 QIVWSWCLAL
+71 QIVWSNCLAI
-81 TGLIVGFGGPILGAI
+81 TGLIIGFGGPVLGAI
-96 ADTTGRRLPWIKSF
+96 ADTTGLRKPWISTF
-110 SVIYI
+110 SVIYL
-115 VTAFALW
+115 VTALALW

-130 MWLMLSIF
+130 MLLMLSVF
-138 GICFIAAEYTYIF
+138 GLCFIMAEYTYIF
-151 TNAQLPSLGSLDEI
+151 TNAQLPSLGSIDEV

-196 GKTML
+196 GKTMI
-201 LELDPLFGLDASQK
+201 LEMDPLFGLDASQK

-231 FMIPYFLWI
+231 FMIPYFAWVR
-240 KEDKSLERR
+240 EDKSLRQK
-249 LSISEGLSNL
+249 LNISEGLANL
-259 WAAIASLPARK
+259 IGSIKSLPSRK
-270 SLLSYLGASMFYRDA
+270 SLFSYLVASMFYRDA
-285 LNGLYS
+285 LNGLYT

-309 QFGIIAAIS
+309 QFGIIAAVS

-326 GFLDRKIG
+326 GFLDRRVG

-339 VAMVLILTV
+339 VVMVCILTV

-363 VAVAEGSNLPDMVFY
+363 VAVPEGSNLPDMVFY
-378 ICGVFI
+378 TCGVFI

-389 ILQSASRSMMVRHTS
+389 ILQSASRSMMVRHTR
-404 PERATEGFGL
+404 PEKATEGFGL
-414 YGLSGRATAFLAP
+414 YALSGRATAFLAP
-427 TLIGIVTAISGDA
+427 ALIGIVTAISGDA

-446 LVVLFI
+446 LVGLFI
-452 IGLILLIWVHPK
+452 VGLVLLLWVHPK
-464 GETDSWDLQT
+464 GEYDNSEA

>member
-1 MVFPVLVGQ
+1 
-10 VGEYFYMSQRKAI
+10 MSNRKKI
-23 WGWFFYDWAGQPF
+23 WGWFFYDWASQPF

-41 TFIFGPYFVIVAS
+41 TFVFGPYFAIVAS
-54 QHYLGS
+54 QYYLGL
-60 GLAENLADAQA
+60 GQDETLADANA
-71 QIVWSWCLAL
+71 QIVWSNCLAI
-81 TGLIVGFGGPILGAI
+81 TGLIIGFGGPVLGAI
-96 ADTTGRRLPWIKSF
+96 ADTTRLRKPWISTF
-110 SVIYI
+110 SVIYL
-115 VTAFALW
+115 VTALALW

-130 MWLMLSIF
+130 MLLMLSVF
-138 GICFIAAEYTYIF
+138 GLCFIMAEYTYIF
-151 TNAQLPSLGSLDEI
+151 TNAQLPSLGSIDEV

-196 GKTML
+196 GKTMI
-201 LELDPLFGLDASQK
+201 LEMDPLFGLDASQK
-215 EGTRFVGPFVA
+215 EGTRFVGPLVS

-231 FMIPYFLWI
+231 FMIPYFAWVR
-240 KEDKSLERR
+240 EDKSLRR
-249 LSISEGLSNL
+249 KLNILEGLANL
-259 WAAIASLPARK
+259 IGSIKSLPSRK
-270 SLLSYLGASMFYRDA
+270 SLFSYLVASMFYRDA
-285 LNGLYS
+285 LNGLYT

-326 GFLDRKIG
+326 GFLDRRIG

-339 VAMVLILTV
+339 VVMVCILTV

-363 VAVAEGSNLPDMVFY
+363 MAVPEGSNLPDMVFY
-378 ICGVFI
+378 TCGVFI

-389 ILQSASRSMMVRHTS
+389 ILQSASRSMMVRHTR
-404 PERATEGFGL
+404 PEKATEGFGL
-414 YGLSGRATAFLAP
+414 YALSGRATAFLAP
-427 TLIGIVTAISGDA
+427 ALIGIVTAISGDA

-446 LVVLFI
+446 LVGLFI
-452 IGLILLIWVHPK
+452 VGLVLLLWVHPK
-464 GETDSWDLQT
+464 GEYDSSAA